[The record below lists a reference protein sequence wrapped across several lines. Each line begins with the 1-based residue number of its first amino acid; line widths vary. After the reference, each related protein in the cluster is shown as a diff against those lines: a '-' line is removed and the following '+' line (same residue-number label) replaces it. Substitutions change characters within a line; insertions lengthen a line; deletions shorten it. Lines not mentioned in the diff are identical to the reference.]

1 MSQIKRLQTIDAD
14 TLQSTAY
21 EPVSFVV
28 DDLLPQGLHL
38 LAGAPKIGK
47 SWLAL
52 WLCLCAAQGK
62 PLWTFATRP
71 CEVLY
76 LCLEDSFQRIQSRL
90 FDLTEDAPPTL
101 HFAVMSQQLHNGL
114 VEQIEQFL
122 KEHPQTRLI
131 VIDTLQRIRTAGN
144 DANPYASDY
153 RDIGV
158 LKALADKH
166 RIAILL
172 VHHLRKM
179 NDDDPMNMISGT
191 TGLSGATDSNFVLRK
206 SKRRENTATLYC
218 TGRDIPYRELALEF
232 DGEDHVWKLLS
243 DDCEQTEQPSERIL
257 FLLSELLRQQP
268 EISAPAKVLLEKIDP
283 AGAEGLTPNSFSHRI
298 RKSVDALRR
307 NGISVVSAVLSDAKR
322 NEIIEKNPARMLD
335 LPTPQR
341 TVQRIPTRGEVKKL
355 LDALAKEPRHYRL
368 FYLLSMYTGCRR
380 GELCALQWSDFTGTQ
395 NGLLLTVSR
404 SRSSV
409 PGKGIVEGS
418 TKSGKSREVYLSSD
432 LRGILLTY
440 KRRKQME
447 ADKQRRRLSPYLF
460 TDEQGQLIH
469 PDTFTKRLRKI
480 YDAIGFPRE
489 YHLHTLRHYF
499 VTSLLH
505 CGVDKQTV
513 ADLVGHADTGFL
525 ERTYCH
531 PQQAQ
536 KEQAADSMLTMLRP
550 DGGQIFNL
558 AACSPKQRSA

>member
-1 MSQIKRLQTIDAD
+1 MNRLQTIDAD

-206 SKRRENTATLYC
+206 SQRRENTATLYC

-243 DDCEQTEQPSERIL
+243 DDCEQKEQPSET
-257 FLLSELLRQQP
+257 
-268 EISAPAKVLLEKIDP
+268 D
-283 AGAEGLTPNSFSHRI
+283 SFS
-298 RKSVDALRR
+298 
-307 NGISVVSAVLSDAKR
+307 
-322 NEIIEKNPARMLD
+322 
-335 LPTPQR
+335 
-341 TVQRIPTRGEVKKL
+341 
-355 LDALAKEPRHYRL
+355 
-368 FYLLSMYTGCRR
+368 
-380 GELCALQWSDFTGTQ
+380 
-395 NGLLLTVSR
+395 
-404 SRSSV
+404 
-409 PGKGIVEGS
+409 
-418 TKSGKSREVYLSSD
+418 
-432 LRGILLTY
+432 
-440 KRRKQME
+440 
-447 ADKQRRRLSPYLF
+447 
-460 TDEQGQLIH
+460 
-469 PDTFTKRLRKI
+469 
-480 YDAIGFPRE
+480 
-489 YHLHTLRHYF
+489 
-499 VTSLLH
+499 SL
-505 CGVDKQTV
+505 
-513 ADLVGHADTGFL
+513 
-525 ERTYCH
+525 
-531 PQQAQ
+531 
-536 KEQAADSMLTMLRP
+536 
-550 DGGQIFNL
+550 
-558 AACSPKQRSA
+558 